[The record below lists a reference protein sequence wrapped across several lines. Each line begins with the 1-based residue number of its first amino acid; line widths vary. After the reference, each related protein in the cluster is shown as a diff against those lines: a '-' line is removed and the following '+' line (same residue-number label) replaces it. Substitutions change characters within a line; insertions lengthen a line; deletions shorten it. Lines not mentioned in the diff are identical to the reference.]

1 MRDEP
6 ITVVIQRSLDALPK
20 DSALIRPAE
29 MRRRSRS

>member
-6 ITVVIQRSLDALPK
+6 ITVVIQRSLDALPR

-29 MRRRSRS
+29 KR